1 MKKITVQEKSATQ
14 KRKPAPKKSTP
25 RKNSAPKRPG
35 GAEKTLSAFRK
46 TFRIIICM
54 GVVMVIVA
62 GTALGLKTA
71 HDKYVYSTYPL
82 KYQTEVE
89 AASQKY
95 GVDKFLI
102 YGVIKTE
109 SDFDPNAVSPVG
121 AVGLMQIMPETFQWI
136 QEYYADENYQ
146 DFQVSDLTKAG
157 INIDYGTHLLSILL
171 DMYENEDTALCAY
184 NAGVGNV
191 DKWLQDKEY
200 SQDGK
205 TITKAPIEET
215 ENYRHL
221 VAQNKSIFKKLYGDI
236 DEDIDSIE

>member
-1 MKKITVQEKSATQ
+1 MKKITAQEKSATQ

-121 AVGLMQIMPETFQWI
+121 AVGLMQIMPETF
-136 QEYYADENYQ
+136 
-146 DFQVSDLTKAG
+146 DLLLTQTHDG
-157 INIDYGTHLLSILL
+157 YELGMLYDPDTNIKYGTYFLRSLYLRYN
-171 DMYENEDTALCAY
+171 DWETVYAAY
-184 NAGVGNV
+184 NAGSGRV
-191 DKWLQDKEY
+191 DGWLADPAH
-200 SQDGK
+200 SAGGK
-205 TITKAPIEET
+205 LTDIPIEET
-215 ENYRHL
+215 EEY
-221 VAQNKSIFKKLYGDI
+221 VAKVSYAVEKYKELYYDN
-236 DEDIDSIE
+236 